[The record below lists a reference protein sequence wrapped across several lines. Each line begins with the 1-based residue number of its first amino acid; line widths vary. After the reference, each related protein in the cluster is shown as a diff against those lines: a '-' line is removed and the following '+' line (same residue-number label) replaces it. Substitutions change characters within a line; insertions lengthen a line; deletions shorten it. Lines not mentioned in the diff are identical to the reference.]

1 MCERALMFRSLF
13 ICLLLLSPL
22 LSCDGARGSNDH
34 GIMQGRYDLS
44 WESPGNSSRDSMPIG
59 NGDFAANVWTEKT
72 SGDVVVL
79 LAKSNSW
86 SEEAR
91 LLKLGELRVSLY
103 PRQELGEGSWFSQ
116 KLHLSN
122 ASISISTRDVKVCV
136 WIHALTNRLEV
147 SVSSQRKTKVRAAL
161 RIWRN
166 ETRKF
171 RRGEEGGA
179 YGCNC
184 REHVLRPDVIHED
197 DGDATV
203 LWYHRN
209 GNETCYVQGLALEGI
224 VAAEDPLRY
233 LTSGGSLEGTS
244 SSGSTGISFV
254 KRSAYMLESAVAAN
268 EHKVVVTAVTS
279 RAEEVEQ
286 WLEEVDGLRRREL
299 STTEHRRWWKHFWSS
314 SFIDIHEAHEDG
326 KPMGDA
332 LAISRAFALE
342 RFMMAAG
349 GRGEQP
355 IKFNGGLFT
364 VGSDQFD
371 EDYRQWGGGGFWFQ
385 NTRLIYWSML
395 ESGDFELMDP
405 FFLMHNRSLKLHEAR
420 SMRWYQHGGV
430 RVPEVAMFWGGYAG
444 ETYGCER
451 EDQPVWAVSNP
462 YIRHST
468 SQGVELLAMQLERLW
483 YFDIPSRAAG
493 EFLEGLILPLLD
505 GVVSFY
511 TRHFQE
517 DREGKLILS
526 PSQCLETLQ
535 EAINPLPDVAGLVH
549 VLRELLSLPAS
560 LLPASVLTA
569 LQGFSSK
576 IPKVMTGR
584 QRSNGQCERSAR
596 VTTKETLS
604 CLQETRRPAG
614 EDDTERFL
622 PAELWLDKRENVE
635 NPELYP
641 IFPFPLFGR
650 FQPPSQNISHGI
662 AASSFRHRR
671 VSCNVGWCQDIIQ
684 ASLLGLVNETVAML
698 VDRVRAPTLRFPG
711 FWLQHFD
718 FTPEVDHGVVAKLA
732 LQKML
737 IQVLAVFPRQ
747 SSSPVMFCCRWLSLS
762 HMSSDSPFA
771 VCR

>member
-1 MCERALMFRSLF
+1 MSYKTTPFSNTTLPLDSVGGTKPVCGYAVEPAGERGVRGAHGERGIGAERRGERAEGRSSCILEKRSETLAMIDKPVLRPKPSVRSGQWRQQSMCERALMFRSLF

-254 KRSAYMLESAVAAN
+254 KRSGN
-268 EHKVVVTAVTS
+268 EKNPPCSDTS
-279 RAEEVEQ
+279 
-286 WLEEVDGLRRREL
+286 
-299 STTEHRRWWKHFWSS
+299 S
-314 SFIDIHEAHEDG
+314 
-326 KPMGDA
+326 P
-332 LAISRAFALE
+332 
-342 RFMMAAG
+342 
-349 GRGEQP
+349 
-355 IKFNGGLFT
+355 
-364 VGSDQFD
+364 
-371 EDYRQWGGGGFWFQ
+371 
-385 NTRLIYWSML
+385 
-395 ESGDFELMDP
+395 
-405 FFLMHNRSLKLHEAR
+405 
-420 SMRWYQHGGV
+420 
-430 RVPEVAMFWGGYAG
+430 
-444 ETYGCER
+444 
-451 EDQPVWAVSNP
+451 
-462 YIRHST
+462 
-468 SQGVELLAMQLERLW
+468 
-483 YFDIPSRAAG
+483 PS
-493 EFLEGLILPLLD
+493 
-505 GVVSFY
+505 
-511 TRHFQE
+511 
-517 DREGKLILS
+517 
-526 PSQCLETLQ
+526 
-535 EAINPLPDVAGLVH
+535 
-549 VLRELLSLPAS
+549 LLSLP
-560 LLPASVLTA
+560 P
-569 LQGFSSK
+569 
-576 IPKVMTGR
+576 P
-584 QRSNGQCERSAR
+584 
-596 VTTKETLS
+596 
-604 CLQETRRPAG
+604 P
-614 EDDTERFL
+614 
-622 PAELWLDKRENVE
+622 P
-635 NPELYP
+635 PP
-641 IFPFPLFGR
+641 PLF
-650 FQPPSQNISHGI
+650 
-662 AASSFRHRR
+662 
-671 VSCNVGWCQDIIQ
+671 
-684 ASLLGLVNETVAML
+684 
-698 VDRVRAPTLRFPG
+698 
-711 FWLQHFD
+711 
-718 FTPEVDHGVVAKLA
+718 
-732 LQKML
+732 
-737 IQVLAVFPRQ
+737 
-747 SSSPVMFCCRWLSLS
+747 
-762 HMSSDSPFA
+762 
-771 VCR
+771 